1 MTYEEK
7 IVDEKTRERL
17 DSLRRPKLIMV
28 GSPTKGPKIV
38 VMGVPKVAKGTL
50 AKVLPTLLLKGS
62 TNIIG
67 PTPSS

>member
-38 VMGVPKVAKGTL
+38 VMGVPKGTL